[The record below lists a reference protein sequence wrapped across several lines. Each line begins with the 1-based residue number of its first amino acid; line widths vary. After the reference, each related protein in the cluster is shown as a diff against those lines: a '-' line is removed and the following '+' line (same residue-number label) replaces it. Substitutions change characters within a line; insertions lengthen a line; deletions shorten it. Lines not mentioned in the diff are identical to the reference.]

1 MATTINNNWIT
12 LTELY
17 KGVTV
22 QRKFA
27 GLDTFINEFDEV
39 EYCKI
44 KYWQRELY
52 PNGEVIKTELKWYT
66 LEDLPYT
73 ELEVDGVMKYMDALP
88 VLTGFIMQLGAPYI
102 ITPARDTIEN
112 STILPFGSH
121 NGYPL
126 RKDTRPLND
135 VPQPPVEP

>member
-1 MATTINNNWIT
+1 MATQINNEWIT
-12 LTELY
+12 LETLY

-39 EYCKI
+39 EYCKV

-52 PNGEVIKTELKWYT
+52 PNGEVIRTVLKWYT

-73 ELEVDGVMKYMDALP
+73 EVDVDGVMKYMDALP
-88 VLTGFIMQLGAPYI
+88 VLTGFIMQLGDPYI
-102 ITPARDTIEN
+102 IAPARDTIMN
-112 STILPFGSH
+112 SDILPLDTN

-126 RKDTRPLND
+126 RRDTRPKND
-135 VPQPPVEP
+135 III